1 MDILLIIA
9 IALSIF
15 YLGYIVFEKLYND
28 KIRKSFKYVIHVNG
42 IRGKSTTTRLI
53 DAGFRKLGYKVFSKT
68 TGTYPVM
75 INTENCDTPVLR
87 LGKANIREQ
96 IRMMRKAYKEKAE
109 VVVLECMAVNPELQE
124 ICEHRILHS
133 NVVVITN
140 VREDHIGEMGD
151 TLEELAYA
159 LSLTTPDNGTLILH
173 DDKYYD
179 IFKRQAIKNNS
190 KIVISEKLT
199 KENTID
205 TFIDNIENALEVA
218 RVLGLD
224 TDLFYEGMKEYHHDL
239 GSYQELKI
247 DDTIF
252 INALSVNDSE
262 SLRINYDKVIQK
274 YDSNDLTI
282 LLNSREDRPS
292 RTIQHIK
299 LLKEI
304 KYKKIILSGSAI
316 YYVKKRLE
324 KEGINVSVL
333 KKIEDLKNEKVIFG
347 IGNIAG
353 IGGKILD
360 YFKENGE
367 RI

>member
-1 MDILLIIA
+1 MDILFIIV
-9 IALSIF
+9 IVLSLLYI
-15 YLGYIVFEKLYND
+15 GYIVFEKLYND

-53 DAGFRKLGYKVFSKT
+53 DSGFRKLGYKVFSKT

-75 INTENCDTPVLR
+75 INTDGCDTPVLR

-96 IRMMRKAYKEKAE
+96 IRMMRKAYKEKAD

-133 NVVVITN
+133 DVVVITN

-159 LSLTTPDNGTLILH
+159 LSLTAPDNGTLILH

-179 IFKRQAIKNNS
+179 IFKKQATKNNA
-190 KIVISEKLT
+190 KIVISEKLNE
-199 KENTID
+199 ENTID
-205 TFIDNIENALEVA
+205 TFIDNVENALEVA
-218 RVLGLD
+218 RALGLD
-224 TDLFYEGMKEYHHDL
+224 TNLFYEGMKEYHHDL
-239 GSYQELKI
+239 GSYQELRI
-247 DDTIF
+247 EDTIF

-262 SLRINYDKVIQK
+262 SLKLNYDEVIKK
-274 YDSNDLTI
+274 YDPSDLTI
-282 LLNSREDRPS
+282 LLNSREDRPT
-292 RTIQHIK
+292 RIIQHIK
-299 LLKEI
+299 LLKEL
-304 KYKKIILSGSAI
+304 KYKKLILAGSAVN
-316 YYVKKRLE
+316 YVKRQLK
-324 KEGINVSVL
+324 KEGIEVSVL
-333 KKIEDLKNEKVIFG
+333 KKIEDLKNEKIIFG

-353 IGGKILD
+353 IGEKILD

-367 RI
+367 KI